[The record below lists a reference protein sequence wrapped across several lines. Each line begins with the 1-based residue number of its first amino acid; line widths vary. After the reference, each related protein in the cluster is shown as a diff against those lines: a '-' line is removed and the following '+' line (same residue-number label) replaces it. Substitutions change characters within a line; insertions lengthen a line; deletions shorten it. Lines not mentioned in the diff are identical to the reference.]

1 MKKTLTPSKQVI
13 KMQPL
18 ESIDPHRFCVA
29 PMLDWV
35 DMLYILL
42 LKKDIYNIA
51 VCSGVVMA

>member
-1 MKKTLTPSKQVI
+1 
-13 KMQPL
+13 MQPF
-18 ESIDPHRFCVA
+18 ETIDPHRFCVA

-51 VCSGVVMA
+51 VYSGVVMA